1 MKEISR
7 VRSTE
12 PCRNC
17 KADGKKVLMD
27 LVFAERKDFYEDKTY
42 KIEFYE
48 CPDCKENHDRRLYE
62 FFLSGERKE
71 KEEFHKHVNNMHLY
85 EN

>member
-17 KADGKKVLMD
+17 KADGKQVLMY
-27 LVFAERKDFYEDKTY
+27 LVLAERKDFYEDKKY

-48 CPDCKENHDRRLYE
+48 CPDCQENNDRWLYE
-62 FFLSGERKE
+62 LMLGEERKE

-85 EN
+85 ED